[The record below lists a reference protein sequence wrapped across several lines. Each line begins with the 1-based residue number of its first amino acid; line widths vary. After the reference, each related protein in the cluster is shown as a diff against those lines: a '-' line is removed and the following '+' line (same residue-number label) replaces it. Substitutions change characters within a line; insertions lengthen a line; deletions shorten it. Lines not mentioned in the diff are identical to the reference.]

1 MNKKLL
7 LFLLISAASIRLQ
20 AQSPA
25 IDTVAVSILD
35 RMSAL
40 IGDIHSCSVTVRS
53 NYDINSR
60 NLGLIK
66 HSDEQQLFLHGPN
79 KLLVRSEGDRG
90 TRDLIYDG
98 DSLCYYSL
106 DKNQYGKIV
115 APATIMEMIDTVNKL
130 YGIEFPVADFFYPSF
145 VDDILAEA
153 TNLAYL
159 GITKVD
165 GKDCFHVAGVA
176 ADKSFQFWISD
187 DAYYLPLKLVIVY
200 TAKPMN
206 PQYEAILTGWQIN
219 PDLPDAMFQFMPPP
233 KAKKIRMMRHG
244 ASKP

>member
-1 MNKKLL
+1 MLL
-7 LFLLISAASIRLQ
+7 SAAVIQLK

-40 IGDIHSCSVTVRS
+40 IGDMHSCAVTVKS

-66 HSDEQQLFLHGPN
+66 HSDEQRLWLHGPN
-79 KLLVRSEGDRG
+79 KLMVRSEGDRG
-90 TRDLIYDG
+90 SRDLIYDG
-98 DSLCYYSL
+98 DSLCYYSH
-106 DKNQYGKIV
+106 DKNQFGTIP

-145 VDDILAEA
+145 VDDILADA

-159 GITKVD
+159 GITQVD
-165 GKDCFHVAGVA
+165 GKDCFHIAGTSK
-176 ADKSFQFWISD
+176 DKTFQFWIAN
-187 DAYYLPLKLVIVY
+187 DAYYLPLKMVIVY
-200 TAKPMN
+200 TGKPMN
-206 PQYEAILTGWQIN
+206 PQYEAVLTGWQVNLDI
-219 PDLPDAMFQFMPPP
+219 PDALFRFMTPP
-233 KAKKIRMMRHG
+233 KAKKIRFMRHG
-244 ASKP
+244 NTK